1 VTGGVPGWFLGA
13 LAGAGLGLGA
23 CLVLAGVTGASRAR
37 FHTRVMVYLRD
48 LPQVAALPGA
58 ALPRSFL
65 AGAAHA
71 FLRGAAATVDRT
83 LGGAGSVQRRLVRSG
98 SAMTVHDF
106 RISQALWGVVA
117 FALVAV
123 PATALSF
130 EAPDRSVPLFVC
142 CCAAAALGVLLRENK
157 LTMDVTGRER
167 EMLAEFPA
175 FASLLAL
182 AVAAGEGPVAAL
194 HRVVA
199 RSHGALS
206 AELGRVL
213 GDVRT
218 GRSVTDAFDALA
230 SRTGLPVLA
239 RFAESIAIAVDRGTP
254 LAEVLHAQ
262 AADVREAGRRGLI
275 EASARK
281 EVLMMVPVVLLV
293 LPTVVVFAFFPG
305 LLGLR
310 MVV

>member
-1 VTGGVPGWFLGA
+1 MTGGMPGWFLGA
-13 LAGAGLGLGA
+13 LVGASLGLGA
-23 CLVLAGVTGASRAR
+23 CLVLVGVMGAPRAR
-37 FHTRVMVYLRD
+37 FHARVTVYLRD
-48 LPQVAALPGA
+48 LPAAAALPGA

-65 AGAAHA
+65 AGAAQM
-71 FLRGAAATVDRT
+71 FLRGAAAAVDRT

-106 RISQALWGVVA
+106 RVSQALWGVVA

-123 PATALSF
+123 PATVISLG
-130 EAPDRSVPLFVC
+130 APDRSVPLFVC
-142 CCAAAALGVLLRENK
+142 CCAAGALGVLLRENK
-157 LTMDVTGRER
+157 LTMDVSARER
-167 EMLAEFPA
+167 GMLAEFPA

-194 HRVVA
+194 NRVVV

-239 RFAESIAIAVDRGTP
+239 RFAESVAIAVDRGTP

-262 AADVREAGRRGLI
+262 AADVREAGRRELI